1 MSCCFQFTLFVTI
14 PPTLLLLTVSHPT
27 RLSHGRV
34 VTIRLTLS
42 LDETVVSSM
51 SLP

>member
-1 MSCCFQFTLFVTI
+1 MSCCFQFTLFVAI
-14 PPTLLLLTVSHPT
+14 PPTLLVLTVLHPT
-27 RLSHGRV
+27 RLSRGRV

-42 LDETVVSSM
+42 LAEAVVSSM